1 MCLDERSQAWPAVC
15 ISLICLLLSVPA
27 WSQASYTAQIRGVVK
42 DQSGALVPNATVTIT
57 NDEEISFQ
65 SHGINL
71 LTLRVACAS
80 CDDKKIQPMIAED
93 S

>member
-1 MCLDERSQAWPAVC
+1 MVIDIDQTQE
-15 ISLICLLLSVPA
+15 ISLSLIKACVYCGSP
-27 WSQASYTAQIRGVVK
+27 
-42 DQSGALVPNATVTIT
+42 VTIT
-57 NDEEISFQ
+57 NEEEISFQ